1 MIRLVRTELR
11 KQRTTPVFITGFAA
25 APILTALVTIAVL
38 SSAGHQ
44 GNEPLGSSSFVQA
57 IGAPASIVTA
67 VALLLGIFGISGE
80 YRHKTI
86 TTTFLA
92 TPRRRD
98 VVVAKLAAHAI
109 TGAAMA
115 LVAVAVT
122 AAITIPWLHS
132 AGVAVPL
139 DGGVVRVAA
148 GFVLSTALFGALG
161 VSVGAL
167 IRNQTGAVIAALV
180 WLLTVEGLL
189 ANVMGS
195 TSVVRWLPAAA
206 GAAMVHSGTDALP
219 GWAAAMVFT
228 TYVVAFA
235 GLGTRFVVSR
245 DVT

>member
-1 MIRLVRTELR
+1 
-11 KQRTTPVFITGFAA
+11 
-25 APILTALVTIAVL
+25 
-38 SSAGHQ
+38 
-44 GNEPLGSSSFVQA
+44 
-57 IGAPASIVTA
+57 
-67 VALLLGIFGISGE
+67 
-80 YRHKTI
+80 
-86 TTTFLA
+86 
-92 TPRRRD
+92 
-98 VVVAKLAAHAI
+98 
-109 TGAAMA
+109 
-115 LVAVAVT
+115 
-122 AAITIPWLHS
+122 
-132 AGVAVPL
+132 VAVPL

-161 VSVGAL
+161 VAVGAL

-219 GWAAAMVFT
+219 GWTAAMVFT
-228 TYVVAFA
+228 TYVVACA